1 MNKNENNK
9 VFFPRKLVYFE
20 KQKNDRLCGL
30 HALNS
35 LLQGPY
41 FDVGQLSEI
50 GLGLNEMERQIMD
63 SHANVSKF
71 LLKKANKLAT
81 ILKHNLLNK

>member
-1 MNKNENNK
+1 MNKNENK
-9 VFFPRKLVYFE
+9 FFFPRKLVYFE

-41 FDVGQLSEI
+41 LDVGQLTEI
-50 GLGLNEMERQIMD
+50 GLGLNEMERQIMG
-63 SHANVSKF
+63 SQAIVKKNYKF
-71 LLKKANKLAT
+71 LVKRR
-81 ILKHNLLNK
+81 